1 MKLLYAPPSPFA
13 RKARV
18 AIIEKGLEDRIELV
32 MVNPMGD
39 DATLLAANPLSKI
52 PALILDDGRSLIDSA
67 LICEYLD
74 GLSDTNPLIPNGS
87 DRYRVLADAYL
98 ANGVLEAAVVCRL
111 EMFRPEEIRWSVWL
125 ERQHKAI
132 ERGLKALETRVDSLG
147 GAITLAQINLG
158 ILLEYL
164 DFRLPDLDWRAAQP
178 NLAAWQKTFSGRPAM
193 VATRPEENPLA

>member
-18 AIIEKGLEDRIELV
+18 AIIEKGLEDRVELV

-39 DATLLAANPLSKI
+39 DPTLLSANPLSKI
-52 PALILDDGRSLIDSA
+52 PALLLDDGSSLIDSA
-67 LICEYLD
+67 LICDYLD
-74 GLSDTNPLIPNGS
+74 SLSDTNVLTPSGPA
-87 DRYRVLADAYL
+87 RYTVLADAYL
-98 ANGVLEAAVVCRL
+98 ANGVLEAAVTSRL

-125 ERQHKAI
+125 DRQKNAI
-132 ERGLKALETRVDSLG
+132 ERGLKVLEARVGSLG
-147 GAITLAQINLG
+147 DTITMAQINLG

-178 NLAAWQKTFSGRPAM
+178 NLAAWQKVFSGRPAM